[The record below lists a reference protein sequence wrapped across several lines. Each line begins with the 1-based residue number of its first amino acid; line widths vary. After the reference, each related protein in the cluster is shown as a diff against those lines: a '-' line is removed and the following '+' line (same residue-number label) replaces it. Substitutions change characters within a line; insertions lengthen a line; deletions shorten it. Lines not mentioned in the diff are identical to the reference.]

1 MPVPRRTPAARKA
14 KPVTSNWPATLLAFA
29 IDPMGRRRSLLGAP
43 AAGSVLAFSDLD
55 IGAAPSGNDVGFKL
69 GVASYSLRKFPR
81 AEAIRMI
88 QRLGLKYVNIK
99 SYHLPLDSTPDQIRE
114 ARKEFE
120 DAGLHIVGGGNIDF
134 HKDDEADIRHKFEYA
149 RLAGMP
155 LIVCAP
161 TKITLPKLQKF
172 VEEYNIKIAV
182 HNHGPKDNFPA
193 PQDALKILKD
203 MDPRCGVCVDISHTA
218 EAGVQPL
225 DAIQASGPRML
236 DMHIKDMRVF

>member
-99 SYHLPLDSTPDQIRE
+99 SYHLPLDSTPVQIRE

-149 RLAGMP
+149 RLAGIP
-155 LIVCAP
+155 LRVCAP
-161 TKITLPKLQKF
+161 TKITLPKMTAALF
-172 VEEYNIKIAV
+172 FLCFSAV
-182 HNHGPKDNFPA
+182 CSTPQSPARTTADQRIQPWETNYVPPA
-193 PQDALKILKD
+193 PRRERLARHRGCTNW
-203 MDPRCGVCVDISHTA
+203 PVGRA
-218 EAGVQPL
+218 
-225 DAIQASGPRML
+225 
-236 DMHIKDMRVF
+236 